1 MQERYSHGY
10 DDSVLNSYR
19 SRSAANSAAY
29 LLPHLQADMRLLDV
43 GCGPGSISADFADVL
58 AQGQVNA
65 VDVSPESIAAAQ
77 AMYARDNLQF
87 ETASAYA
94 LPFAD
99 ASFDVVHAHQVLQH
113 LADPERA
120 LREMVRVLKPNG
132 ILAVRDTA
140 YNSMTW
146 QPATPALQQWL
157 DVYQAIATHS
167 GGNPNIGPE
176 LQRLCEAV
184 GFTDIVTSTSP
195 WHYHA
200 ANGSAQ
206 WWGEMWSVRVLKSDF
221 SKLAQ
226 EQGLLTDASLQ
237 QLSHGWQTWATLPN
251 AEFTMT
257 HHQILARKA

>member
-1 MQERYSHGY
+1 M
-10 DDSVLNSYR
+10 
-19 SRSAANSAAY
+19 
-29 LLPHLQADMRLLDV
+29 
-43 GCGPGSISADFADVL
+43 
-58 AQGQVNA
+58 
-65 VDVSPESIAAAQ
+65 
-77 AMYARDNLQF
+77 
-87 ETASAYA
+87 
-94 LPFAD
+94 
-99 ASFDVVHAHQVLQH
+99 VHAHQVLQH

-120 LREMVRVLKPNG
+120 LREMARVLKPNG

-157 DVYQAIATHS
+157 DVYQAIAIHS

-176 LQRLCEAV
+176 LQRLCEAA
-184 GFTDIVTSTSP
+184 GLADIVTSTSP

-206 WWGEMWSVRVLKSDF
+206 WWGEMWSVRALKSDF
-221 SKLAQ
+221 GKLAL
-226 EQGLLTDASLQ
+226 EQGLLTEASLQ